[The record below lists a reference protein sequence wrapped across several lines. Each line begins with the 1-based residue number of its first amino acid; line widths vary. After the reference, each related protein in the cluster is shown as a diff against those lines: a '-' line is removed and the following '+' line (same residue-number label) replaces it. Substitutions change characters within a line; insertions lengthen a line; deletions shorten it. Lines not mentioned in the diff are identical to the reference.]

1 VECEPSRVFQA
12 GAGCRI
18 DHRSMRQFRITLR
31 DEVSLEVAVMI
42 RNRFPS
48 GAISQ
53 LMGPVRMPVS
63 TMSVS
68 NRGCG
73 VPAWKVGVVV
83 HTKIFGA
90 RSVCRREKRN
100 RSSRRQGELLPD
112 NSERRFSC
120 RRGAGAAAPVRPG
133 SLPGRAS
140 PVREQRAFPPATRT
154 RRRGHRC
161 RRSRLLRGSSGRHTC

>member
-1 VECEPSRVFQA
+1 MRTLEGLSSRSGLPYRSSFHAPVQNHVEGRGVARGRGDDQE
-12 GAGCRI
+12 
-18 DHRSMRQFRITLR
+18 
-31 DEVSLEVAVMI
+31 SLPVRGDIPAD
-42 RNRFPS
+42 
-48 GAISQ
+48 
-53 LMGPVRMPVS
+53 GPVRMPVS